1 MPREEVVR
9 VVRKPNALTD
19 PIARR
24 QMTEQA
30 PLLFEAIR
38 GALGGALHHV
48 FQVGL
53 VLAILA
59 FASGFWLPAS
69 LAKPKLETTPEAKRV
84 PASAAECEK
93 LLMAE
98 MTTIDA
104 ENEPVAERG
113 D

>member
-9 VVRKPNALTD
+9 VVRKPNVLID
-19 PIARR
+19 PMARQ
-24 QMTEQA
+24 QMMQEA

-38 GALGGALHHV
+38 RALGGALHNV
-48 FQVGL
+48 FEMGL
-53 VLAILA
+53 FLAALA
-59 FASGFWLPAS
+59 FLSGFWLPAD
-69 LAKPKLETTPEAKRV
+69 LAKQRLESAPAV
-84 PASAAECEK
+84 PTSAAECEK

-98 MTTIDA
+98 MTTIDP